1 MSRNVLYIVIVVLAV
16 AGVVLG
22 YQYYREQQKTT
33 GIHID
38 VGNGGASIETK

>member
-1 MSRNVLYIVIVVLAV
+1 MSRNVLYLVIGVLGVVAL
-16 AGVVLG
+16 VLG

-38 VGNGGASIETK
+38 VGKGGASIQTK